1 MNNKNF
7 HNPINTKLVLL
18 RIINKCTNPNWP
30 GYEEKR
36 RWQGKQSGSQID
48 RQAKKQPKNYNISA
62 AKQIV
67 LNSYIFDNEYIL
79 LAWFENLLLRKRR
92 EKFLPLERRL
102 TIKILTKHKN

>member
-1 MNNKNF
+1 MLTDLGMKRSG
-7 HNPINTKLVLL
+7 V
-18 RIINKCTNPNWP
+18 TNLNWP

-62 AKQIV
+62 AKPTFFIHIY
-67 LNSYIFDNEYIL
+67 LTMNIL
-79 LAWFENLLLRKRR
+79 MAWFENLLLRKRR